1 MRKGRL
7 YHMGTVIKGLEPEA
21 LGRFFEE
28 ISAIPRSS
36 GSEQAVSEYL
46 MDFARQRGLEA
57 WQDEAWNVVI
67 RKPGSPE
74 AEDRPAV
81 MLQGHLDMVCE
92 KRAGVDHDFQK
103 EGPRLIV
110 ENGVLRADGTTLGGD
125 NGAAVALMLAVLDDG
140 TLVHPP
146 LECVFTTQE
155 EIGLLG
161 AGVLDKSRL
170 QARTM
175 INLDSE
181 EEGIATVSCAGG
193 MCVTLR
199 RPVRRDRVRGVPV
212 RLELTGLLGGH
223 SGTDIHR
230 ERGNACKLM
239 ARLLR
244 PMTDRG
250 RLLTFAGGS
259 KDNAIPRECA
269 AEVLFLTAAEAEA
282 AAEQA
287 RAQVREI
294 AAELPL
300 EPDFDCAVTVEA
312 EREARALSPSESRT
326 LVRAVCLAPN
336 GVRRRD
342 PRVPEAVVAS
352 LNLGIVRLEAAEA
365 RLVFSPRSS
374 VDSLQRETESLLAL
388 LAEAFGFSVETA
400 GRYPGWAY
408 AEHSPVRGV
417 FRDCYRQLFGEEL
430 RFEHMH
436 AGLECGLFAAAMP
449 GLDAIA
455 VGPTILG
462 VHTPDERM
470 PLDSFQRTYRML
482 TAVLERLAK
491 E

>member
-1 MRKGRL
+1 M
-7 YHMGTVIKGLEPEA
+7 
-21 LGRFFEE
+21 
-28 ISAIPRSS
+28 
-36 GSEQAVSEYL
+36 
-46 MDFARQRGLEA
+46 
-57 WQDEAWNVVI
+57 
-67 RKPGSPE
+67 
-74 AEDRPAV
+74 
-81 MLQGHLDMVCE
+81 
-92 KRAGVDHDFQK
+92 
-103 EGPRLIV
+103 
-110 ENGVLRADGTTLGGD
+110 
-125 NGAAVALMLAVLDDG
+125 
-140 TLVHPP
+140 
-146 LECVFTTQE
+146 
-155 EIGLLG
+155 
-161 AGVLDKSRL
+161 
-170 QARTM
+170 
-175 INLDSE
+175 
-181 EEGIATVSCAGG
+181 
-193 MCVTLR
+193 
-199 RPVRRDRVRGVPV
+199 
-212 RLELTGLLGGH
+212 
-223 SGTDIHR
+223 
-230 ERGNACKLM
+230 
-239 ARLLR
+239 
-244 PMTDRG
+244 
-250 RLLTFAGGS
+250 TFAGGS

-287 RAQVREI
+287 RAEVREI

-326 LVRAVCLAPN
+326 LVGAVCLVPN

-462 VHTPDERM
+462 VHTPDDGGAGAAGKGMNESRQVRQRRTCLSVYGGSGGPARRKPFLSKVRCRARSVGTMAPIRGRSCRAHTIPPTVPTAAVGFPRTQSRGMTERGSRIS
-470 PLDSFQRTYRML
+470 PHRSHRPPKYRW
-482 TAVLERLAK
+482 AK
-491 E
+491 RQVSMFCMDRGVR